1 MFTYDEKYKF
11 TEEWFDPMISIW
23 EQLFEKYE
31 KENIKSVLEV
41 GCFEGRATI
50 FLCENILQEGTN
62 YDIVDTFIYNN
73 FTHNISHHPQIN
85 FNISKGYSQ
94 HVLPTLVEQ
103 NKQYDF
109 IYIDASHRADDT
121 FVDAYYAHKMLNKG
135 GILIFDDFGWKDPN
149 APHAVNSPELG
160 IRMFFSMY
168 DNYYKLIMSGYQIG
182 AEKIK

>member
-62 YDIVDTFIYNN
+62 YDIVDTFEGTLEESGMVGTAERLREDNFIYNN

-85 FNISKGYSQ
+85 FNISKNVAG
-94 HVLPTLVEQ
+94 LLIMD
-103 NKQYDF
+103 KL
-109 IYIDASHRADDT
+109 AS
-121 FVDAYYAHKMLNKG
+121 VMLSNIKRINKG
-135 GILIFDDFGWKDPN
+135 L
-149 APHAVNSPELG
+149 
-160 IRMFFSMY
+160 
-168 DNYYKLIMSGYQIG
+168 Q
-182 AEKIK
+182 